1 MLNKVIL
8 DARLARDVELRYTQG
23 GEAIAT
29 LNLANSEKT
38 KKKDG
43 SSYEKVVFVE
53 CKLFGRIAEVANQYL
68 KKGSRVLIE
77 GKLNLETWEKNGVKH
92 YKHNVLGT
100 GLTML
105 DSNPQTQAQ
114 LKVKEASRVEEVS
127 FNPPS
132 SAESYYANSP
142 TPLPEIEVNDDI
154 PF

>member
-8 DARLARDVELRYTQG
+8 DARLSRDVELRYTQG

-43 SSYEKVVFVE
+43 STFEKVVYVD
-53 CKLFGRIAEVANQYL
+53 CKLFGRTAEIANQYL

-77 GKLNLETWEKNGVKH
+77 GKLNLETWEKNGVKN
-92 YKHNVLGT
+92 YKHTITGS

-105 DSNPQTQAQ
+105 DSSNKPQT
-114 LKVKEASRVEEVS
+114 EAPQPQQVQGQRQMRGHSSVENVS
-127 FNPPS
+127 FSHNQS
-132 SAESYYANSP
+132 
-142 TPLPEIEVNDDI
+142 LPETEIEDSDI

>member
-8 DARLARDVELRYTQG
+8 DARLSSDVELRYMPS
-23 GEAIAT
+23 GEAVST
-29 LNLANSEKT
+29 LKLVNSEKT

-43 SSYEKVVFVE
+43 STFEKVVFVD
-53 CKLFGRIAEVANQYL
+53 CKLFGKTAEIANQYL

-92 YKHNVLGT
+92 YKHTITGT

-105 DSNPQTQAQ
+105 DSKPQTESPQPQ
-114 LKVKEASRVEEVS
+114 QGQGQRQMREHSSVENVS
-127 FNPPS
+127 FPHS
-132 SAESYYANSP
+132 Q
-142 TPLPEIEVNDDI
+142 TLPEIEIEDSDI

>member
-8 DARLARDVELRYTQG
+8 DARLAKDVELRYTQG
-23 GEAIAT
+23 GDAIAT

-53 CKLFGRIAEVANQYL
+53 CKLFGRTAEIANQYL

-92 YKHNVLGT
+92 YKHNILGT

-105 DSNPQTQAQ
+105 DSKPQT
-114 LKVKEASRVEEVS
+114 EAPQPQSQMREHSSVENVS
-127 FNPPS
+127 FPHS
-132 SAESYYANSP
+132 QS
-142 TPLPEIEVNDDI
+142 LPEIEITDEDI